1 MRYFAYRLPDLKP
14 LHGAVDLR
22 GVSLYRAINEPGE
35 LRGTLDKAQAY
46 EQMVVEGESSTVRLM
61 RDYGTLIVADDGTT
75 ARAFIVD
82 FATQAADHQDR
93 LTISAVGFGQIPHEQ
108 PWLGPTRN
116 FVDAD
121 PLHIV
126 RTIWVYL
133 SGRDG
138 SVGVTVAGTRSPV
151 RIGEPS
157 RRVEFTTGQG
167 ESVEFESGPYRLSWW
182 QAEDLKKRL
191 DDLAEETPFEWREV
205 TRFDR
210 ENDDPP
216 QLHIDLGYP
225 RLESAVR
232 DNLHF
237 TVGVNVHS
245 ATFEDE
251 ADWFSDVLVI
261 GNGEGEAQKR
271 GEASRRRQTRQKR
284 VKLIEDNS
292 LMSDRICRQVAQ
304 REVDRAD
311 REGAFIESC
320 TVTNHPAAPLHA
332 FDIGDTITIKGRY
345 PWGDHEQDCRV
356 LSIDH
361 NIAQD
366 SYALG
371 LGRLP
376 E

>member
-46 EQMVVEGESSTVRLM
+46 EGMVVEGESSTVRLM
-61 RDYGTLIVADDGTT
+61 RDYGTLLVADDGNT

-82 FATQAADHQDR
+82 LVTQDAEHQDR
-93 LTISAVGFGQIPHEQ
+93 LAISAVGFGHLPHEQ
-108 PWLGPTRN
+108 PWLARQKTYIQ
-116 FVDAD
+116 AD
-121 PLHIV
+121 PMGIV
-126 RTIWVYL
+126 RDIWAYL
-133 SGRDG
+133 VGRES
-138 SVGVTVAGTRSPV
+138 SVPVSVAGTRSPV
-151 RIGEPS
+151 RIGEEEREVS
-157 RRVEFTTGQG
+157 FTTGAG
-167 ESVEFESGPYRLSWW
+167 EDVNFTAGPYRLAWW
-182 QAEDLKKRL
+182 NSEDLKKNL

-210 ENDDPP
+210 DTDDPP

-225 RLESAVR
+225 RLDSTRR

-237 TVGVNVHS
+237 SVDVNVYDVK
-245 ATFEDE
+245 FEDE
-251 ADWFSDVLVI
+251 ADWFSEVLVI
-261 GNGEGEAQKR
+261 GNGEGEAKLR
-271 GEASRRRQTRQKR
+271 AEASRRRQTRQKR
-284 VKLIEDNS
+284 VKVIEDNS
-292 LMSDRICRQVAQ
+292 LMSKRLCEQVAQ
-304 REVDRAD
+304 QEVDRAD

-356 LSIDH
+356 LSIEH
-361 NIAQD
+361 NIAED

>member
-46 EQMVVEGESSTVRLM
+46 EGMVVEGESSTVRLM
-61 RDYGTLIVADDGTT
+61 RDYGTLLVADDGNT

-82 FATQAADHQDR
+82 LVTQDAEHQDR
-93 LTISAVGFGQIPHEQ
+93 LAISAVGFGHLPHEQ
-108 PWLGPTRN
+108 PWLARQKTYIQ
-116 FVDAD
+116 AD
-121 PLHIV
+121 PMGIV
-126 RTIWVYL
+126 RDIWAYL
-133 SGRDG
+133 VGRES
-138 SVGVTVAGTRSPV
+138 SVPVSVAGTRSPV
-151 RIGEPS
+151 RIGEEEREVS
-157 RRVEFTTGQG
+157 FTTGAG
-167 ESVEFESGPYRLSWW
+167 EDVNFTAGPYRLAWW
-182 QAEDLKKRL
+182 SSEDLKKNL

-210 ENDDPP
+210 DTDDPP

-225 RLESAVR
+225 RLDSTRR

-237 TVGVNVHS
+237 SVDVNVYDVK
-245 ATFEDE
+245 FEDE
-251 ADWFSDVLVI
+251 ADWFSEVLVI
-261 GNGEGEAQKR
+261 GNGEGEAKLR
-271 GEASRRRQTRQKR
+271 AEASRRRQTRQKR
-284 VKLIEDNS
+284 VKVIEDNS
-292 LMSDRICRQVAQ
+292 LMSKRLCEQVAQ
-304 REVDRAD
+304 QEVDRAD

-356 LSIDH
+356 LSIEH
-361 NIAQD
+361 NIAED